1 MGRLLGRGAKATVE
15 TGGSG
20 VRRGVSR
27 WAAVTVT
34 LVATAGFGVVGYTQS
49 AGAQPKPTI
58 SQVQSE
64 LNHLQ
69 AQQDQIGNQFD
80 QLKGE
85 LSHARSHLGDVKRQN
100 AAAFNQYTKARKAL
114 QEVAVASYE
123 DSGNSSM
130 MGLLTA
136 SNPDNVLS
144 QAALVQEVA
153 NLHNEQA
160 ARFLAAAQA
169 VQRAEQQVQRTEM
182 GIQQLTAKTAAKQAH
197 LNKLVAHENA
207 ILKGMTAAQDAAII
221 QAGGGISTPGQA
233 VDPYGTGT
241 PALKAVQYAF
251 DHIGDPYVWGATGP
265 SAFDCSG
272 LIMAAYQYAG
282 ISIPRDTY
290 GQVAA
295 LPAVSESAMKPGD
308 IMFFE
313 GDGHEGMYVGV
324 IGGQQMM
331 IDAPAT
337 GQNVTLHSISEGW
350 YAGTYQSSATV
361 PGSGNGA

>member
-1 MGRLLGRGAKATVE
+1 MVGRLLGRGAKATGE
-15 TGGSG
+15 TGSSG
-20 VRRGVSR
+20 AGHGMKR
-27 WAAVTVT
+27 WASLTVT
-34 LVATAGFGVVGYTQS
+34 LVATAGLGVVGYTQT
-49 AGAQPKPTI
+49 AGAQPKPSF
-58 SQVQSE
+58 SQVQAE

-80 QLKGE
+80 QLQGE
-85 LSHARSHLGDVKRQN
+85 LDRAKAHLAEVKRQN
-100 AAAFNQYTKARKAL
+100 AAAYNKYTQARHAL
-114 QEVAVASYE
+114 QSVAVASYE

-136 SNPDNVLS
+136 ADPGTVLS

-160 ARFLAAAQA
+160 ARFLSAAQA
-169 VQRAEQQVQRTEM
+169 VQKAQDQVQRTET
-182 GIQQLTAKTAAKQAH
+182 GIQQLTEQVKGKRDH
-197 LNKLVAHENA
+197 LNKLVAHEQA
-207 ILKGMTAAQDAAII
+207 LLQSMSGAQDAALI
-221 QAGGGISTPGQA
+221 QAAGGISTPGQA
-233 VDPYGTGT
+233 IDPYGTGT
-241 PALKAVQYAF
+241 PALKAVQFAF

-272 LIMAAYQYAG
+272 LIMAAYAYAG

-290 GQVAA
+290 SQVAA
-295 LPAVSESAMKPGD
+295 LPAISESAMRPGD

-313 GDGHEGMYVGV
+313 GDGHEGMYVGD

-337 GQNVTLHSISEGW
+337 GQNVTLHPISEGW
-350 YAGTYQSSATV
+350 YASTYQSSARV
-361 PGSGNGA
+361 PGSGA